1 MANSEIFSKL
11 VEEYGNSDSDI
22 ESEHAVPDIRAPGS
36 PKLMRTKSAPGKH
49 VEDDKESVEED
60 LKKGPDT
67 NNGALM
73 QDEER
78 VTGAVTW
85 RIYKS
90 YMRYA
95 GGLYWGPWILL
106 LLVLAQ
112 GAGGASPISLEPSP
126 WTNSTMRE
134 LVVGNAL
141 FLGFWTAESIPGFK
155 QGHYM
160 AVYGSLGTL

>member
-22 ESEHAVPDIRAPGS
+22 ESELEAVDILAPGS
-36 PKLMRTKSAPGKH
+36 PKPMRTKSAPGKH
-49 VEDDKESVEED
+49 AEDDKESVEED

-67 NNGALM
+67 NNGTLM

-85 RIYKS
+85 RIYKR
-90 YMRYA
+90 YMQYA

-112 GAGGASPISLEPSP
+112 GAGGAS
-126 WTNSTMRE
+126 STQ
-134 LVVGNAL
+134 L
-141 FLGFWTAESIPGFK
+141 
-155 QGHYM
+155 
-160 AVYGSLGTL
+160 